1 MNNTILKERYDSF
14 TRNGVI
20 KENIVKVNNDL
31 VPKVFHN
38 YDVPISS
45 WPVLLDKNEIKGLNE
60 LCKEL
65 PMLLQKIPE
74 LYFKNDV
81 KKISDFYFEGNEM
94 LAQFA
99 LMSLAKNI
107 EISSRLDIIQTQKGF
122 KVLEINMGSSIGGM
136 EFQNFDELIRSLH
149 PIMKKKDNDNKDFV
163 IRKTQSIYINFII
176 EQSLKFINTKNSDIN
191 IFLVGYGKST
201 EEDNEIQQ
209 YFQKLLDEELKHRN
223 LKGKVFIGKIKE
235 LNLVK
240 RKLFYEDKRID
251 SVLILNYAALG
262 NSPNLFRAFLSNQ
275 VYFPDHLGT
284 TILGDKRNLNIL
296 RTLAQK
302 KYFSKK
308 NNSLVLNCIP
318 WTELVK
324 DENVWYDQKEVS
336 LTNLLKKNKN
346 LFVIKVANELQGN
359 NVFVGKFMEQN
370 DWNNTILEA
379 IESKNYLV
387 QEFCDSQTVFAP
399 NEDDKW
405 VPNRLIL
412 GAYGFGDVYGGV
424 CARLSQIHK
433 NETGVVNAASGAIG
447 GLVYEYN

>member
-1 MNNTILKERYDSF
+1 MDNTILKERYNSF
-14 TRNGVI
+14 TGNRII
-20 KENIVKVNNDL
+20 KEKTVKTNNDL
-31 VPKVFHN
+31 VPEIFHN

-45 WPVLLDKNEIKGLNE
+45 WPVLLDKNQIEGLNE

-65 PMLLQKIPE
+65 PKLLQKIPE
-74 LYFKNDV
+74 LYFKNDT

-99 LMSLAKNI
+99 LMLLAKDI
-107 EISSRLDIIQTQKGF
+107 EISSRLDIIQTQEGF

-149 PIMKKKDNDNKDFV
+149 PIMKKKENNDKDFV

-176 EQSLKFINTKNSDIN
+176 EQTLKFINTKNSDIN

-209 YFQKLLDEELKHRN
+209 YFQGLLNEELKYRE
-223 LKGKVFIGKIKE
+223 LKGKVFIGKIE
-235 LNLVK
+235 DLDLVK
-240 RKLFYEDKRID
+240 SNLLYKDKRID

-262 NSPNLFRAFLSNQ
+262 NSPSLFRAFLTNQ
-275 VYFPDHLGT
+275 VYFPDHIGT
-284 TILGDKRNLNIL
+284 TLLGDKRNLNIL
-296 RTLAQK
+296 RVLAK
-302 KYFSKK
+302 KKAFSEKI
-308 NNSLVLNCIP
+308 NSLVLNCIP
-318 WTELVK
+318 WTELLK
-324 DENVWYDQKEVS
+324 DENVWYNQKEVS
-336 LTNLLKKNKN
+336 LINLLKKNKN

-379 IESKNYLV
+379 IKSKNYLV

-399 NEDDKW
+399 NEEDKW

-412 GAYGFGDVYGGV
+412 GAYGFGDIYGGV
-424 CARLSQIHK
+424 CARISQINNK
-433 NETGVVNAASGAIG
+433 ETGVVNAASGAIG

>member
-1 MNNTILKERYDSF
+1 MNNTILREKYNSF
-14 TRNGVI
+14 IKNGVR
-20 KENIVKVNNDL
+20 KENTIKVNNDL
-31 VPKVFHN
+31 VPEIFHN

-45 WPVLLDKNEIKGLNE
+45 WPVLLDKNQIEGLNK

-65 PMLLQKIPE
+65 PKLLQKIPY
-74 LYFKNDV
+74 LYFKSDT
-81 KKISDFYFEGNEM
+81 KKISEFYFEGNEM

-99 LMSLAKNI
+99 LMSLAKDI
-107 EISSRLDIIQTQKGF
+107 EISSRLDIIQTQEGF

-149 PIMKKKDNDNKDFV
+149 PIMQKRNNDKDFV
-163 IRKTQSIYINFII
+163 IKKTQSIYINFII
-176 EQSLKFINTKNSDIN
+176 EQSLKFINSKNSDIN

-209 YFQKLLDEELKHRN
+209 YFQRLLNEELKYRE
-223 LKGKVFIGKIKE
+223 LKGKVFIGKIEE

-240 RKLFYEDKRID
+240 NNLFYKDKRID

-262 NSPNLFRAFLSNQ
+262 NSPNLFRAFLTNQ

-284 TILGDKRNLNIL
+284 TLLGDKRNLGIL
-296 RTLAQK
+296 RILAQK
-302 KYFSKK
+302 KSFSEEINLLILK
-308 NNSLVLNCIP
+308 CIP
-318 WTELVK
+318 WTELLK
-324 DENVWYDQKEVS
+324 DENVMYNQKEVS
-336 LTNLLKKNKN
+336 FINLLKENKN
-346 LFVIKVANELQGN
+346 LFVIKVANELQGS

-387 QEFCDSQTVFAP
+387 QEFCDSRTVFAP

-412 GAYGFGDVYGGV
+412 GAYGFGDIYGGV
-424 CARLSQIHK
+424 CARLSQINK
-433 NETGVVNAASGAIG
+433 KETGVVNVASGAIG

>member
-1 MNNTILKERYDSF
+1 MNNTILREKYNSF
-14 TRNGVI
+14 IKSGVR
-20 KENIVKVNNDL
+20 KENTIKVNNDL
-31 VPKVFHN
+31 VPEIFHN

-45 WPVLLDKNEIKGLNE
+45 WPVLLDKNQIEGLNK

-65 PMLLQKIPE
+65 PKLLQKIPY
-74 LYFKNDV
+74 LYFKSDT
-81 KKISDFYFEGNEM
+81 KKISEFYFEGNEM

-99 LMSLAKNI
+99 LMSLAKDI
-107 EISSRLDIIQTQKGF
+107 EISSRLDIIQTQEGF

-149 PIMKKKDNDNKDFV
+149 PIMQKKNNDKDFV
-163 IRKTQSIYINFII
+163 IKKTQSIYINFII
-176 EQSLKFINTKNSDIN
+176 KQSLKFINSKNSDIN

-201 EEDNEIQQ
+201 EEDNEVQQ
-209 YFQKLLDEELKHRN
+209 YFQRLLNEELKYRE
-223 LKGKVFIGKIKE
+223 LKGKVFIGKIEE

-240 RKLFYEDKRID
+240 NNLFYKDKHID
-251 SVLILNYAALG
+251 SVLILNYASLG
-262 NSPNLFRAFLSNQ
+262 NSPNLFRAFLTNR

-284 TILGDKRNLNIL
+284 TLLGDKRNLSIL
-296 RTLAQK
+296 RILAQK
-302 KYFSKK
+302 KSFSEEINLLILK
-308 NNSLVLNCIP
+308 CIP
-318 WTELVK
+318 WTELLK
-324 DENVWYDQKEVS
+324 DENVMYNQKEVS
-336 LTNLLKKNKN
+336 FINLLKENKN
-346 LFVIKVANELQGN
+346 LFVIKVANELQGS

-387 QEFCDSQTVFAP
+387 QEFCDSRTVFAP

-412 GAYGFGDVYGGV
+412 GAYGFGDIYGGV
-424 CARLSQIHK
+424 CARLSQINK
-433 NETGVVNAASGAIG
+433 KETGVVNVASGAIG